1 VQPNSFIPRPRSIV
15 LPILAALVVA
25 VVAYA
30 AAAHGN
36 GSTTQSPTVV
46 APSRNVHLMIANY
59 SFHPA
64 VLRVRVGTTVTVT
77 NSDSTAHT
85 VTARSGAFDSGTL
98 ATGKSAHFTLNKA
111 GTYSYYCQFHAFMNG
126 TIVVVK

>member
-1 VQPNSFIPRPRSIV
+1 MPRPRSIT
-15 LPILAALVVA
+15 LPILAALVIA
-25 VVAYA
+25 GIGYG

-36 GSTTQSPTVV
+36 GSAPQSKTVV
-46 APSRNVHLMIANY
+46 APSRNVHLTIANY

-77 NSDSTAHT
+77 NTDSTAHT

-98 ATGKSAHFTLNKA
+98 ATGKSAHFTLSRP
-111 GTYSYYCQFHAFMNG
+111 GTYAYYCQFHAFMNG
-126 TIVVVK
+126 TIEVVR